1 MAARR
6 SNTGAALDYEAELWS
21 MLVSNIKLGHMLHR
35 TRRDLSAEGH
45 PPHLEHVSRLAGRG
59 RRARRSTVQSSQ
71 IV

>member
-6 SNTGAALDYEAELWS
+6 STTGASLDYTTQLWS

-35 TRRDLSAEGH
+35 TPPRLARRGH